1 MKRYNFL
8 LITVLAFALTGCN
21 SELEESADLNVNV
34 TTSENVSITGDTIIV
49 KKGNPVLFNFVGDP
63 DNITFFSGEKGCQY
77 IYRDR
82 VTVDPSEVVSSKLMF
97 SVWYQYGNAKSAAN
111 LVKMYISDAFTGL
124 VKNNFKE
131 DSVLVEGFQW
141 SDLVDQSKLPQTPGS
156 AKTAQSFEVDLG
168 NYLGKRLAM
177 AICYKA
183 QDNSAAQP
191 KVNFVDMKIVNEMKD
206 GTTSTLYAGNFGFT
220 PVNMMCHHSFED
232 QRGLAN
238 NREYGTVTNNVA
250 GIWNLTS
257 AGSGNFFIHSSSS
270 GKPLKYSWLISDLIT
285 ANACSPDAGM
295 SIKNITQRLDNY
307 SYTYNNV
314 GKYKATFVVTNSN
327 YKAESRILR
336 ELNIKVIE

>member
-34 TTSENVSITGDTIIV
+34 TTSENVSVTGDTIIV

-141 SDLVDQSKLPQTPGS
+141 SDLVDQSKLPQAPGS

-183 QDNSAAQP
+183 
-191 KVNFVDMKIVNEMKD
+191 
-206 GTTSTLYAGNFGFT
+206 
-220 PVNMMCHHSFED
+220 
-232 QRGLAN
+232 
-238 NREYGTVTNNVA
+238 
-250 GIWNLTS
+250 
-257 AGSGNFFIHSSSS
+257 
-270 GKPLKYSWLISDLIT
+270 
-285 ANACSPDAGM
+285 
-295 SIKNITQRLDNY
+295 
-307 SYTYNNV
+307 
-314 GKYKATFVVTNSN
+314 
-327 YKAESRILR
+327 
-336 ELNIKVIE
+336 